1 MPTTESST
9 AILEAPVSIAPDA
22 TVAGLDKLE
31 TVGTPGRSR
40 ASRIYSTLWPKFSA
54 VALALVLWQVVVW
67 SGWKPTYVLPPPA
80 TVFSELRDLVVTGA
94 FWQSVG
100 ITMRRAALGFAI
112 ALVLGSVIG
121 AIVSQSS
128 IVRRAFGSFITGL
141 QTMPSIVWFPFAIL
155 LFKLTESAILF
166 VVVLGAAPAIANG
179 LIFGVDHVPPLLV
192 RAGRVLGARRLTLF
206 RSVILP
212 AALPSYVG
220 GLKQGWAFAWRSL
233 MAGELLVIVGNT
245 SSLGVRLDF
254 ARTMSDAPLLLAY
267 MIVILIVG
275 LCVDAVFGA
284 IDRRVR
290 ATRGLGA

>member
-1 MPTTESST
+1 MPTTETSPIS
-9 AILEAPVSIAPDA
+9 AEA
-22 TVAGLDKLE
+22 TVAGLDRLE
-31 TVGTPGRSR
+31 TVENPRVSR
-40 ASRIYSTLWPKFSA
+40 TSRLYSVLWPKLTA
-54 VALALVLWQVVVW
+54 VALALALWQLVVW

-80 TVFSELRDLVVTGA
+80 TVFGELRELVVTGT
-94 FWQSVG
+94 FWHSVG
-100 ITMRRAALGFAI
+100 ITMRRAGLGFAI
-112 ALVLGSVIG
+112 ALVLGSLIG
-121 AIVSQSS
+121 AVVSQSS

-179 LIFGVDHVPPLLV
+179 LIFGVDHVPPLLI
-192 RAGRVLGARRLTLF
+192 RAGRVLGAGRIELF

-212 AALPSYVG
+212 AALPSYVS

-245 SSLGVRLDF
+245 SSLGVRLDY
-254 ARTMSDAPLLLAY
+254 ARTMSDAPLLVAY

-284 IDRRVR
+284 IERRVR
-290 ATRGLGA
+290 ATRGLTA